1 MKVSHQ
7 KKIVWKKWAA
17 DSGKAQTVQLAKC
30 FSWFFKSDS
39 RKITAQTAS
48 SDTAFKETA
57 RVSWTPIKPKKH
69 FIQSR
74 KRCGGWREESGV
86 PFRHNINTTQCSV
99 YRPWGLFSMLC
110 FLRFNEVSREW
121 LSLCPLSCNSSAL
134 IAWFCLEG
142 NLYSLVF
149 CLPFGGTN
157 CSVLNKIFQFIRLAL
172 VKGLSELRATK
183 N

>member
-1 MKVSHQ
+1 MYS
-7 KKIVWKKWAA
+7 
-17 DSGKAQTVQLAKC
+17 
-30 FSWFFKSDS
+30 
-39 RKITAQTAS
+39 
-48 SDTAFKETA
+48 
-57 RVSWTPIKPKKH
+57 
-69 FIQSR
+69 
-74 KRCGGWREESGV
+74 
-86 PFRHNINTTQCSV
+86 
-99 YRPWGLFSMLC
+99 PWGLFSMLC

-172 VKGLSELRATK
+172 VKGLSELRGNEELERQVQHEVRPVYDSFGNNTPTLTGSSRHETSSEHANTFYRYFTGIY
-183 N
+183 